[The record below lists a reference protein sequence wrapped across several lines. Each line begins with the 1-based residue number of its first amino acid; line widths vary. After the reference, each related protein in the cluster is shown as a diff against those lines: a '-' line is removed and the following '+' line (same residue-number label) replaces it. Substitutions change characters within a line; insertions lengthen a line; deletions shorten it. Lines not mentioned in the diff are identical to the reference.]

1 MVERDGADIDAKGEL
16 VAGTERR
23 SDIGL
28 WNVQRSLTDDSP
40 LESLAKARARPRQL
54 GFTRAEASEQRARHE
69 DFKKGFHRILIG
81 ARVQEV

>member
-1 MVERDGADIDAKGEL
+1 MVERDEADIGAKGEL
-16 VAGTERR
+16 VTGAERR
-23 SDIGL
+23 SDIRL
-28 WNVQRSLTDDSP
+28 WNVQRPLTDDSP
-40 LESLAKARARPRQL
+40 LESLTKARPRPRQF